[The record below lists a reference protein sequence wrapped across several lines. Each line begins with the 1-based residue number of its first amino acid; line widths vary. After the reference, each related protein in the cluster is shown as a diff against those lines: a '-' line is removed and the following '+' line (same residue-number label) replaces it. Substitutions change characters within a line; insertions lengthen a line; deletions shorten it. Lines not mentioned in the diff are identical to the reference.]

1 MSGEKRRYVSVE
13 EQELRKLREQDTRLR
28 SLQRDLP
35 ERLNAIREQANRE
48 LQQRLAPLEQRSQQQ
63 EQEARKLK
71 SNLATLELQTHQR
84 LQQQRKEF
92 QKAIRDSESKQK
104 QALEFEVTRLEDAMR
119 EGFAEQRSL
128 FLQITA
134 EQRQEYLALNQH
146 LDQKFTELI
155 DEERQA
161 REQLQQQLEQ
171 EKQDKATLAQNY
183 LDDVQTIWE
192 QIDRNYQ
199 HQRLAPG
206 KLNEFK
212 REINQAHGNIQNGV
226 PEAAIATSQ
235 QTYFKLADLRL
246 ELELKQQEWEI
257 LYNAALEDLRSL
269 IAEVQ
274 ANREYEI
281 EIGQA
286 DESQKFRLEVDYW
299 TNGSLKQYEQELQEI
314 ETRLQKGES
323 SLTIKEIKEI
333 ADQIEKKL
341 QPRLAEI
348 VEQAQQEILSS
359 QLRAEIADKVA
370 GVLSRMGYVLINPH
384 ADSVYEEND
393 ERKAYILK
401 LRDNNQGEVVT
412 IISPDKEFGKNL
424 VSINSFGQ
432 ILRDEA
438 AQQEN
443 AEAIFDALKSQ
454 GIETQGT
461 TECREQPRSDIETLF
476 QDALQQQVSRTEQ
489 VNQTAQEL

>member
-1 MSGEKRRYVSVE
+1 MSGEKRRYVNVE
-13 EQELRKLREQDTRLR
+13 EQELRRLREQDSRLR

-35 ERLNAIREQANRE
+35 ERLNAIREEANRE

-71 SNLATLELQTHQR
+71 SNLAILELQTHQR
-84 LQQQRKEF
+84 LREQRKEF
-92 QKAIRDSESKQK
+92 QKAIRDSESKQ
-104 QALEFEVTRLEDAMR
+104 QEALKSEVERLEDAMR
-119 EGFAEQRSL
+119 EGFNEQRRL
-128 FLQITA
+128 FLEITA
-134 EQRQEYLALNQH
+134 EQRKEYLELNQN
-146 LDQKFTELI
+146 LDRKFTELI

-161 REQLQQQLEQ
+161 REQLQQRLEQ
-171 EKQDKATLAQNY
+171 EKQDKATLAQDI

-199 HQRLAPG
+199 HQRFAPG
-206 KLNEFK
+206 KLNDLT
-212 REINQAHGNIQNGV
+212 REIKLARNNIQDGV
-226 PEAAIATSQ
+226 LEAAIAISQ

-246 ELELKQQEWEI
+246 ELELKQQEWEL

-299 TNGSLKQYEQELQEI
+299 TNGNLKKYEQKLQEI
-314 ETRLQKGES
+314 ETRLQTGES
-323 SLTIKEIKEI
+323 TLTTEQIREI
-333 ADQIEKKL
+333 AQQIEEL
-341 QPRLAEI
+341 QPCLAEI
-348 VEQAQQEILSS
+348 VEQAQREILSS

-384 ADSVYEEND
+384 ADSIYEGND

-432 ILRDEA
+432 ILRDET

-454 GIETQGT
+454 GIETQGDT
-461 TECREQPRSDIETLF
+461 VCREQPRSDIETLF

-489 VNQTAQEL
+489 VNQTAQES